1 MNAFTHYRRS
11 KSSIANFRGD
21 ADLPPR
27 IIMLDGSGTISFDV
41 LTWLYEQKVPRVKI
55 VWTWSGNSHQ
65 RR

>member
-1 MNAFTHYRRS
+1 
-11 KSSIANFRGD
+11 
-21 ADLPPR
+21 LPPR